1 MSRTSVPDT
10 PSQASTAVRVAS
22 ISMGGWADQMAR
34 STLWRSTFMVCPVRA
49 VAARPG
55 YRGRLTTWWVLCGT
69 GVCKSCFMASHQADP
84 AAAQRAAAEVEAV
97 AEALVGIWAHVA
109 ESLDV
114 RVSPTQLRALT
125 AVGRYGELNLS
136 QLAEALGALPSSASR
151 LCDRLE
157 AAGLLTR
164 DTGRASRR
172 AVSLRLTPE
181 GEALLEQAR
190 TRRQEQI
197 AQVLDAMSPADRAGL
212 AQGLVALQH
221 AAEPEGMTTVSSD
234 G

>member
-1 MSRTSVPDT
+1 
-10 PSQASTAVRVAS
+10 
-22 ISMGGWADQMAR
+22 
-34 STLWRSTFMVCPVRA
+34 
-49 VAARPG
+49 
-55 YRGRLTTWWVLCGT
+55 
-69 GVCKSCFMASHQADP
+69 MASHQADP
-84 AAAQRAAAEVEAV
+84 EAAARAAAEVEAA

-125 AVGRYGELNLS
+125 AVGQYGELNLS
-136 QLAEALGALPSSASR
+136 QLAEVLGALPSSASR

-181 GEALLEQAR
+181 GEALLDLAR
-190 TRRQEQI
+190 TSRQEQI
-197 AQVLDAMSPADRAGL
+197 AQVLGTMTPAARRELAEGL
-212 AQGLVALQH
+212 AAFQR
-221 AAEPEGMTTVSSD
+221 AAEPQGLSPAAANGVRGPGGIPFSISA
-234 G
+234 

>member
-1 MSRTSVPDT
+1 
-10 PSQASTAVRVAS
+10 
-22 ISMGGWADQMAR
+22 
-34 STLWRSTFMVCPVRA
+34 
-49 VAARPG
+49 
-55 YRGRLTTWWVLCGT
+55 
-69 GVCKSCFMASHQADP
+69 MASHKADP
-84 AAAQRAAAEVEAV
+84 AAAQEAAAEVEAA

-114 RVSPTQLRALT
+114 RISPTQLRALT
-125 AVGRYGELNLS
+125 ALGRYGELNLS

-172 AVSLRLTPE
+172 AVSLRLTAD

-190 TRRQEQI
+190 QRRLEQI
-197 AQVLDAMSPADRAGL
+197 AQVLDIMPAAGRAELAEGL
-212 AQGLVALQH
+212 AAFQQ
-221 AAEPEGMTTVSSD
+221 AAEPHGLAPAD
-234 G
+234 GDGSQGPGIPFSISA

>member
-1 MSRTSVPDT
+1 
-10 PSQASTAVRVAS
+10 
-22 ISMGGWADQMAR
+22 
-34 STLWRSTFMVCPVRA
+34 
-49 VAARPG
+49 
-55 YRGRLTTWWVLCGT
+55 
-69 GVCKSCFMASHQADP
+69 MASDKADP
-84 AAAQRAAAEVEAV
+84 AAAQRAAAEVEAA

-125 AVGRYGELNLS
+125 AVARYGELTLS

-164 DTGRASRR
+164 DTGRSSRR

-190 TRRQEQI
+190 TSRQEQI
-197 AQVLDAMSPADRAGL
+197 PRGLHAMTPAGRPELPEGL
-212 AQGLVALQH
+212 APSQR
-221 AAEPEGMTTVSSD
+221 AAEPD
-234 G
+234 GLPDSANGDRAPGGGIPFSISA

>member
-1 MSRTSVPDT
+1 
-10 PSQASTAVRVAS
+10 
-22 ISMGGWADQMAR
+22 
-34 STLWRSTFMVCPVRA
+34 
-49 VAARPG
+49 
-55 YRGRLTTWWVLCGT
+55 
-69 GVCKSCFMASHQADP
+69 MASHKAD
-84 AAAQRAAAEVEAV
+84 AVAAQRAAAEVEAA

-172 AVSLRLTPE
+172 AVSLRLTPD

-190 TRRQEQI
+190 TSRQEQI
-197 AQVLDAMSPADRAGL
+197 ALVLGAMSPADRADL
-212 AQGLVALQH
+212 AQGLTAFQR
-221 AAEPEGMTTVSSD
+221 AAEPEGLPTASSD
-234 G
+234 GSRERGGGIPFSISA

>member
-1 MSRTSVPDT
+1 
-10 PSQASTAVRVAS
+10 
-22 ISMGGWADQMAR
+22 
-34 STLWRSTFMVCPVRA
+34 
-49 VAARPG
+49 
-55 YRGRLTTWWVLCGT
+55 
-69 GVCKSCFMASHQADP
+69 MASYKADP
-84 AAAQRAAAEVEAV
+84 VAAQRAAAEVEAA

-125 AVGRYGELNLS
+125 AVGRYRELNLS
-136 QLAEALGALPSSASR
+136 QLAEVLGALPSSASR

-190 TRRQEQI
+190 KSRQEQI
-197 AQVLDAMSPADRAGL
+197 AQVLDEMSPSGRAELAEGL
-212 AQGLVALQH
+212 AAFQR
-221 AAEPEGMTTVSSD
+221 AAEPHGLTAASANGARGPGGIPFSISA
-234 G
+234 

>member
-1 MSRTSVPDT
+1 
-10 PSQASTAVRVAS
+10 
-22 ISMGGWADQMAR
+22 
-34 STLWRSTFMVCPVRA
+34 
-49 VAARPG
+49 
-55 YRGRLTTWWVLCGT
+55 
-69 GVCKSCFMASHQADP
+69 MASHKADP
-84 AAAQRAAAEVEAV
+84 AAAQEAAAEVEAA

-114 RVSPTQLRALT
+114 RISPTQLRALT
-125 AVGRYGELNLS
+125 ALGRYGELNLS

-172 AVSLRLTPE
+172 AVSLRLTAD

-190 TRRQEQI
+190 QRRL
-197 AQVLDAMSPADRAGL
+197 VLDIMPAAGRAELAEGL
-212 AQGLVALQH
+212 AAFQQ
-221 AAEPEGMTTVSSD
+221 AAEPHGLAPAD
-234 G
+234 GDGSQGPGIPFSISA

>member
-1 MSRTSVPDT
+1 
-10 PSQASTAVRVAS
+10 
-22 ISMGGWADQMAR
+22 
-34 STLWRSTFMVCPVRA
+34 
-49 VAARPG
+49 
-55 YRGRLTTWWVLCGT
+55 
-69 GVCKSCFMASHQADP
+69 MASHKADSE
-84 AAAQRAAAEVEAV
+84 AAARAAAEVEAA

-136 QLAEALGALPSSASR
+136 QLAEALDALPSSASR

-172 AVSLRLTPE
+172 AVCLRLTPE
-181 GEALLEQAR
+181 GEALLDQAR
-190 TRRQEQI
+190 TSRQEQI
-197 AQVLDAMSPADRAGL
+197 AQVLGAMTPAARKELAEGL
-212 AQGLVALQH
+212 AAFQR
-221 AAEPEGMTTVSSD
+221 AAEPQGLSSAD
-234 G
+234 ANGVRGPGGIPFSISA

>member
-1 MSRTSVPDT
+1 M
-10 PSQASTAVRVAS
+10 
-22 ISMGGWADQMAR
+22 
-34 STLWRSTFMVCPVRA
+34 
-49 VAARPG
+49 
-55 YRGRLTTWWVLCGT
+55 
-69 GVCKSCFMASHQADP
+69 CKSGGMASHKADP
-84 AAAQRAAAEVEAV
+84 AAAQRAAAEVEAT

-136 QLAEALGALPSSASR
+136 QLAAALGALPSSASR

-164 DTGRASRR
+164 DTGRGRRR
-172 AVSLRLTPE
+172 ALRLRVTP
-181 GEALLEQAR
+181 
-190 TRRQEQI
+190 
-197 AQVLDAMSPADRAGL
+197 
-212 AQGLVALQH
+212 
-221 AAEPEGMTTVSSD
+221 D

>member
-1 MSRTSVPDT
+1 M
-10 PSQASTAVRVAS
+10 
-22 ISMGGWADQMAR
+22 
-34 STLWRSTFMVCPVRA
+34 
-49 VAARPG
+49 
-55 YRGRLTTWWVLCGT
+55 
-69 GVCKSCFMASHQADP
+69 
-84 AAAQRAAAEVEAV
+84 AAAEVEAA

-136 QLAEALGALPSSASR
+136 QLAEVLGALPSSASR

-181 GEALLEQAR
+181 GEALLDLAR
-190 TRRQEQI
+190 TSRQEQI
-197 AQVLDAMSPADRAGL
+197 AQVLGTMTPAGRKELAEGL
-212 AQGLVALQH
+212 AAFQR
-221 AAEPEGMTTVSSD
+221 AAEPQGFSPAAANGVRGPGGIPFSISA
-234 G
+234 

>member
-1 MSRTSVPDT
+1 
-10 PSQASTAVRVAS
+10 
-22 ISMGGWADQMAR
+22 MA
-34 STLWRSTFMVCPVRA
+34 A
-49 VAARPG
+49 H
-55 YRGRLTTWWVLCGT
+55 
-69 GVCKSCFMASHQADP
+69 KADP
-84 AAAQRAAAEVEAV
+84 EAAQRAAAEVELA

-164 DTGRASRR
+164 DTGRANRR

-181 GEALLEQAR
+181 GEALLAQAR
-190 TRRQEQI
+190 TSRQEQI
-197 AQVLDAMSPADRAGL
+197 AQVLAAMTPAARDELAEGL
-212 AQGLVALQH
+212 TAFQH
-221 AAEPEGMTTVSSD
+221 AAEPQGLPSAPAGGVGVRGPSGVPFSISA
-234 G
+234 

>member
-1 MSRTSVPDT
+1 
-10 PSQASTAVRVAS
+10 
-22 ISMGGWADQMAR
+22 MA
-34 STLWRSTFMVCPVRA
+34 A
-49 VAARPG
+49 H
-55 YRGRLTTWWVLCGT
+55 
-69 GVCKSCFMASHQADP
+69 KADP
-84 AAAQRAAAEVEAV
+84 AAAQRAAAEVEAA

-172 AVSLRLTPE
+172 AVSLRLTPD

-190 TRRQEQI
+190 TSRQEQI
-197 AQVLDAMSPADRAGL
+197 AQVLDAMSPDSRADL
-212 AQGLVALQH
+212 AQGLAAFQR
-221 AAEPEGMTTVSSD
+221 AAEPEGLPAASSD
-234 G
+234 GAREPGGGIPFSISA

>member
-1 MSRTSVPDT
+1 M
-10 PSQASTAVRVAS
+10 
-22 ISMGGWADQMAR
+22 
-34 STLWRSTFMVCPVRA
+34 
-49 VAARPG
+49 
-55 YRGRLTTWWVLCGT
+55 
-69 GVCKSCFMASHQADP
+69 CKSGGMASHKADP
-84 AAAQRAAAEVEAV
+84 AAAQRAAAGGAV
-97 AEALVGIWAHVA
+97 PAEARVGIWAHVA

-157 AAGLLTR
+157 AGGLLAR
-164 DTGRASRR
+164 DTGRANRR

-190 TRRQEQI
+190 TSRQEQI
-197 AQVLDAMSPADRAGL
+197 AEVLDAMTPAGRQELAEGL
-212 AQGLVALQH
+212 AAFQR
-221 AAEPEGMTTVSSD
+221 AAEPD
-234 G
+234 GLPASAGGETAPGGGIPFSIPA

>member
-1 MSRTSVPDT
+1 
-10 PSQASTAVRVAS
+10 
-22 ISMGGWADQMAR
+22 
-34 STLWRSTFMVCPVRA
+34 
-49 VAARPG
+49 
-55 YRGRLTTWWVLCGT
+55 
-69 GVCKSCFMASHQADP
+69 MASHKADP
-84 AAAQRAAAEVEAV
+84 AAAQRAAAEVEAA
-97 AEALVGIWAHVA
+97 AEALVGVWAHVA

-125 AVGRYGELNLS
+125 AVGRYGDLNLS

-157 AAGLLTR
+157 AAGLLMR

-190 TRRQEQI
+190 TKRQELI
-197 AQVLDAMSPADRAGL
+197 AQVLDAMTPSGREDLAEGL
-212 AQGLVALQH
+212 AAFQR
-221 AAEPEGMTTVSSD
+221 AAEPEGLTPASSGD
-234 G
+234 FPSNGASSHGASSHSARGPGGIPFSISA

>member
-1 MSRTSVPDT
+1 
-10 PSQASTAVRVAS
+10 
-22 ISMGGWADQMAR
+22 
-34 STLWRSTFMVCPVRA
+34 
-49 VAARPG
+49 
-55 YRGRLTTWWVLCGT
+55 
-69 GVCKSCFMASHQADP
+69 MASYKADP
-84 AAAQRAAAEVEAV
+84 AAAQRAAAEVELA

-172 AVSLRLTPE
+172 AVRLHLTPV

-190 TRRQEQI
+190 KSRQEQI
-197 AQVLDAMSPADRAGL
+197 AQVLTAMAPDDREALARGL
-212 AQGLVALQH
+212 AAFQR
-221 AAEPEGMTTVSSD
+221 AAEPPGLPASAD
-234 G
+234 GDSGPGGGIPFSISA

>member
-1 MSRTSVPDT
+1 
-10 PSQASTAVRVAS
+10 
-22 ISMGGWADQMAR
+22 
-34 STLWRSTFMVCPVRA
+34 
-49 VAARPG
+49 
-55 YRGRLTTWWVLCGT
+55 
-69 GVCKSCFMASHQADP
+69 MASHKADP
-84 AAAQRAAAEVEAV
+84 AAAQRAAAEVEAA

-125 AVGRYGELNLS
+125 AVDRYSELNLS

-181 GEALLEQAR
+181 GKALLEQAR
-190 TRRQEQI
+190 TTRQEQI
-197 AQVLDAMSPADRAGL
+197 AQVLDAMSPADRTEL
-212 AQGLVALQH
+212 AQGLTAFQR
-221 AAEPEGMTTVSSD
+221 AAEPEGLPAASSD
-234 G
+234 GSREPGGGIPFSISA

>member
-1 MSRTSVPDT
+1 
-10 PSQASTAVRVAS
+10 
-22 ISMGGWADQMAR
+22 
-34 STLWRSTFMVCPVRA
+34 
-49 VAARPG
+49 
-55 YRGRLTTWWVLCGT
+55 
-69 GVCKSCFMASHQADP
+69 MASHPADSE
-84 AAAQRAAAEVEAV
+84 AAQRAAEVEAA

-190 TRRQEQI
+190 TSRQEQI
-197 AQVLDAMSPADRAGL
+197 AQVLNAMAPADREELARGL
-212 AQGLVALQH
+212 AAFQL
-221 AAEPEGMTTVSSD
+221 AAEPQGLPA
-234 G
+234 

>member
-1 MSRTSVPDT
+1 
-10 PSQASTAVRVAS
+10 
-22 ISMGGWADQMAR
+22 
-34 STLWRSTFMVCPVRA
+34 
-49 VAARPG
+49 
-55 YRGRLTTWWVLCGT
+55 
-69 GVCKSCFMASHQADP
+69 MASYQADP
-84 AAAQRAAAEVEAV
+84 AAAQRAAAEVEAA

-172 AVSLRLTPE
+172 AVSLRLTPD

-197 AQVLDAMSPADRAGL
+197 AQVLGQMSADGRAEL
-212 AQGLVALQH
+212 AQGLAAFQS
-221 AAEPEGMTTVSSD
+221 AAEPEGLPEATEPGQEGQEGREPGGGIPFSISA
-234 G
+234 

>member
-1 MSRTSVPDT
+1 
-10 PSQASTAVRVAS
+10 
-22 ISMGGWADQMAR
+22 
-34 STLWRSTFMVCPVRA
+34 
-49 VAARPG
+49 
-55 YRGRLTTWWVLCGT
+55 
-69 GVCKSCFMASHQADP
+69 MASHQADP
-84 AAAQRAAAEVEAV
+84 AAAAQRAAAEVEAA

-114 RVSPTQLRALT
+114 RISPTQLRALT

-157 AAGLLTR
+157 AGGLLTR

-172 AVSLRLTPE
+172 AVSLRLTPD

-190 TRRQEQI
+190 EGRREQI
-197 AQVLDAMSPADRAGL
+197 AHVLGAMTPSGRAELAEGL
-212 AQGLVALQH
+212 AAFQR
-221 AAEPEGMTTVSSD
+221 AAEPEGLTAAD
-234 G
+234 GNGTQGPGIPFSMSA